1 MRGMGV
7 SRPQHSRH
15 GEARDP
21 VQNQKRMIH
30 MLLVITVKETQ
41 LLGSMGGI
49 IGGVDVNHD
58 HIPGARMH
66 LQIQA
71 KQSVG
76 QSPEVFFGDTVLKT
90 TKGWLRGQIQRSLRK
105 PA

>member
-7 SRPQHSRH
+7 SWPQHSRH
-15 GEARDP
+15 GEARDA

-30 MLLVITVKETQ
+30 MLLVIPVKKAQ

-49 IGGVDVNHD
+49 IGGINVNHD

-66 LQIQA
+66 LHIQG
-71 KQSVG
+71 K
-76 QSPEVFFGDTVLKT
+76 
-90 TKGWLRGQIQRSLRK
+90 
-105 PA
+105 